1 MSNSL
6 FRKEVLEARQTRWLG
21 SISLSQPLPLWVF
34 TLAAVLIASSIILF
48 LTFGEY
54 TKRTRVNGQL
64 YASQGLATIASPMMG
79 YLQQVPIREGG
90 RVKIGDTLAVV
101 SNSQTTLNNGDT
113 LQALQTSI
121 ETRQGGISDSYQAQ
135 KRQMQAQQIG
145 VNNQL
150 SAVRAELLQIDQ
162 QIITRKQQQSIAE
175 QGLARFRLLK
185 EQRYVTD
192 LQLQQQETAALEQ
205 TTEVQSLERQKL
217 SILRLMT
224 QLQQALAELPAQ
236 ASSFQAAAKRDSA
249 TLDQQSVETAARG
262 QLVIKAP
269 VTGMVSTMIGQA
281 GQAVQPGQALMSVLP
296 DNSPL
301 EAHLYVPSRAVG
313 FIEPK
318 DTVLLRYQA
327 FPYQK
332 FGHYK
337 GSVTRISRS
346 ALSASDL
353 SALGLPQ
360 ASEIYY
366 RVVVRLDSQSVK
378 AFGKNEPLRPGF
390 VLEADILG
398 EKRKLWEWVL
408 EPLYSLT
415 GQF

>member
-1 MSNSL
+1 MTNSL
-6 FRKEVLEARQTRWLG
+6 FRKEVMEARQTKWLG
-21 SISLSQPLPLWVF
+21 SISLSQPLSLWLL
-34 TLAAVLIASSIILF
+34 TSAAVLIAASIILF
-48 LTFGEY
+48 LTMGEY
-54 TKRTRVNGQL
+54 TRRTRVNGQL
-64 YASQGLATIASPMMG
+64 YPSEGLATIASPMMG
-79 YLQQVPIREGG
+79 YLQQVSIKEGE
-90 RVKIGDTLAVV
+90 RVNAGNILAVV
-101 SNSQTTLNNGDT
+101 SNSQATLNNGDT
-113 LQALQTSI
+113 LQALQSSI
-121 ETRQGGISDSYQAQ
+121 ETRQNGITDNYEAQ
-135 KRQMQAQQIG
+135 KRQIAAQQAG

-150 SAVRAELLQIDQ
+150 QAIHGELVQIQ
-162 QIITRKQQQSIAE
+162 KELITRKQQQLIAE
-175 QGLARFRLLK
+175 KNLERFHDLKKQG
-185 EQRYVTD
+185 YVTD
-192 LQLQQQETAALEQ
+192 LQLQQQESAALDQ
-205 TTEVQSLERQKL
+205 ANNVQLLEREKL
-217 SILRLMT
+217 STQRLMA
-224 QLQQALAELPAQ
+224 QLQQSLSELPAQ
-236 ASSFQAAAKRDSA
+236 ASSLQAAKKRDIA

-269 VTGMVSTMIGQA
+269 VTGMVSTVIGQA

-346 ALSASDL
+346 ALSAAEL

-360 ASEIYY
+360 ASEVYY

-378 AFGKNEPLRPGF
+378 AFGKNEALRPGF

>member
-6 FRKEVLEARQTRWLG
+6 FRHEVMEARQTKWLG
-21 SISLSQPLPLWVF
+21 SISLSQPLSLWLL
-34 TLAAVLIASSIILF
+34 TAVATLIAFSIVLF
-48 LTFGEY
+48 LAFGEY
-54 TKRTRVNGQL
+54 TRRTRVNGQL
-64 YASQGLATIASPMMG
+64 YPSEGLATITSPMMG
-79 YLQQVPIREGG
+79 YLQQVSIKEGE
-90 RVKIGDTLAVV
+90 RVNAGNIIAVV
-101 SNSQTTLNNGDT
+101 SNSQATLNNGDT
-113 LQALQTSI
+113 LQALQSSI
-121 ETRQGGISDSYQAQ
+121 ETRQNGITDNYQAQ
-135 KRQMQAQQIG
+135 KRQIAAQQAG

-150 SAVRAELLQIDQ
+150 NAIRGELVQIQ
-162 QIITRKQQQSIAE
+162 KELITRKQQQLIAE
-175 QGLARFRLLK
+175 KNLERFRDLK
-185 EQRYVTD
+185 KQGYVTD
-192 LQLQQQETAALEQ
+192 LQLQQQESAALDQ
-205 TTEVQSLERQKL
+205 VNSVQLLERERL
-217 SILRLMT
+217 STQRLMA
-224 QLQQALAELPAQ
+224 QLQQNLNELPAQ
-236 ASSFQAAAKRDSA
+236 ASSLQAAEKRDIA

-269 VTGMVSTMIGQA
+269 VTGMVSTVIGQA

-337 GSVTRISRS
+337 GTVTRISRS
-346 ALSASDL
+346 ALSAAEL
-353 SALGLPQ
+353 NALGLPQ

-366 RVVVRLDSQSVK
+366 RVIVRLDSQSIR
-378 AFGKNEPLRPGF
+378 AFGKNEALRPGL

>member
-1 MSNSL
+1 MTNSL

-21 SISLSQPLPLWVF
+21 SISLSQPLPFWLL
-34 TLAAVLIASSIILF
+34 TIAAVSIALAIILF
-48 LTFGEY
+48 LTVGEY
-54 TKRTRVNGQL
+54 TRRTRVNGQL
-64 YASQGLATIASPMMG
+64 YPSEGLATIASPMMG
-79 YLQQVPIREGG
+79 YLQRVSIKEGQ
-90 RVKIGDTLAVV
+90 RVEAGSLLAVV
-101 SNSQTTLNNGDT
+101 SNSQATIASGDT

-121 ETRQGGISDSYQAQ
+121 EARQDGIADNYAAQ
-135 KRQMQAQQIG
+135 QRQMDAQRVGIHH
-145 VNNQL
+145 QL
-150 SAVRAELLQIDQ
+150 TAIRGELLQIDQ
-162 QIITRKQQQSIAE
+162 QLVTSKEQQKIAVTSLE
-175 QGLARFRLLK
+175 RFRALK
-185 EQRYVTD
+185 EQQYVTD
-192 LQLQQQETAALEQ
+192 LQLQQQENSALQ
-205 TTEVQSLERQKL
+205 QQTEVQSLERQKL
-217 SILRLMT
+217 STQRLMA
-224 QLQQALAELPAQ
+224 QLEQSLRELPAQ
-236 ASSFQAAAKRDSA
+236 ASSLQAAKNRDIA

-269 VTGMVSTMIGQA
+269 VTGMVSSMVGQA
-281 GQAVQPGQALMSVLP
+281 GQAVQPGQALMSILP

-313 FIEPK
+313 FIEPN
-318 DTVLLRYQA
+318 DVVLLRYQA

-332 FGHYK
+332 FGHYR

-366 RVVVRLDSQSVK
+366 RIVVRLDSQSVK
-378 AFGKNEPLRPGF
+378 AFGKNEPLKPGLA
-390 VLEADILG
+390 LEADILG

>member
-1 MSNSL
+1 MTNSL

-21 SISLSQPLPLWVF
+21 SISLSQPLPLWLL
-34 TLAAVLIASSIILF
+34 TIAAILIALAIILF
-48 LTFGEY
+48 LTLGEY
-54 TKRTRVNGQL
+54 TRRTRVNGQL
-64 YASQGLATIASPMMG
+64 YPSEGLATIASPMMG
-79 YLQQVPIREGG
+79 YLQRVPKREGDH
-90 RVKIGDTLAVV
+90 VKVGDTLAVV
-101 SNSQTTLNNGDT
+101 ANSQATVASGDT
-113 LQALQTSI
+113 LQALQASI
-121 ETRQGGISDSYQAQ
+121 EARQGGIADSYGAQ
-135 KRQMQAQQIG
+135 RSQMEAQRSGIK
-145 VNNQL
+145 NQL
-150 SAVRAELLQIDQ
+150 IAIRGELLQIDQ
-162 QIITRKQQQSIAE
+162 QLITSKQQELIAE
-175 QGLARFRLLK
+175 QSLARFRSLK

-192 LQLQQQETAALEQ
+192 LQLQQQESAALDQ
-205 TTEVQSLERQKL
+205 RNNVQSLERQKL
-217 SILRLMT
+217 TTQRLMA
-224 QLQQALAELPAQ
+224 QLQQSLGELPAQ
-236 ASSFQAAAKRDSA
+236 ALSLRAAEKRDSA

-269 VTGMVSTMIGQA
+269 VAGMVSTMIGQA
-281 GQAVQPGQALMSVLP
+281 GQAVQAGQALMSVLP

-332 FGHYK
+332 FGHYQ

-346 ALSASDL
+346 ALSAAEI